1 MPVPPENLP
10 TKASLENI
18 VMANE
23 FASPLPVHDESETQ
37 KLAGLEKSKNGTA
50 KSAASDATTEAD
62 AAGAPGDSSHH
73 DEETMRDMDCC

>member
-37 KLAGLEKSKNGTA
+37 KLADLQKSKNGDT
-50 KSAASDATTEAD
+50 KSIASDATAEAD
-62 AAGAPGDSSHH
+62 VSVASGDSSEH